1 MRYNSI
7 SNFPQDRS
15 RVTHSWVYWDD
26 IFTDEELQ
34 KIIDY
39 CEAQGTAKGVTFGSD
54 DPWNRISQVKFHNP
68 NEDTAWI
75 FEKLNSII
83 IQANNAYYGFD
94 INGYDAF
101 QYTTYAAEDGGFYG
115 WHMDMALG
123 NDRLPLDMI
132 ETRKL
137 SMSLILN
144 DDFEGGEFQINLGD
158 QNQPLTTETKKGRA
172 ILFPSFMC
180 HRVAPV
186 SKGIRRSLVVWATG
200 PKFT

>member
-1 MRYNSI
+1 
-7 SNFPQDRS
+7 
-15 RVTHSWVYWDD
+15 VYWDN

-39 CEAQGTAKGVTFGSD
+39 CEDKGTVKGVTFGSD
-54 DPWNRISQVKFHNP
+54 DPWNRISQVKFHAP
-68 NEDTAWI
+68 NEETAWI

-101 QYTTYAAEDGGFYG
+101 QYTTYTSEEGGHYG

-123 NDRLPLDMI
+123 NDKVPADMF

-144 DDFEGGEFQINLGD
+144 DDYEGGEFQLNLGD
-158 QNQPLTTETKKGRA
+158 QNQPITTETKKEGR
-172 ILFPSFMC
+172 FC
-180 HRVAPV
+180 
-186 SKGIRRSLVVWATG
+186 SLPLCVIEWRQYLKV
-200 PKFT
+200 FVDL